1 LFDIEYPQGDK
12 YMTQLRVPGPTPCP
26 PEVLEALAWQMV
38 NHRGPEFHQ
47 LISDVT
53 ADLKTVF
60 QTKNDLLLLTG
71 SGTGGLEAAVANML
85 SPGDMILSVSIG
97 VFGDRFA
104 GIAKTFGAD
113 VISLKVEWGKAADPD
128 EIKKEIND
136 NPSVK
141 AVLVTHNETST
152 GVTNDLQAISKVV
165 KDAGKLLIVD
175 AISSMGSI
183 NLPTDAWRCDV
194 VITASQK
201 GWMVPPGMAM
211 VSVSPEAWQAHAVA
225 KMPRFYWDFTRAK
238 KYLDE
243 KKENPWTPSISVVYA
258 FKVALKMMLQEGIE
272 NIFARH
278 IRIGKMIREGIK
290 KLGLPLFADPAH
302 ASNTVT
308 AVGIPPGLDG
318 NKLRQIL
325 REEYKVALA
334 GGQQTL
340 DGKIFRI
347 GHLGMVDEK
356 DAQEILSAIEKVLPL
371 AGFKK

>member
-1 LFDIEYPQGDK
+1 
-12 YMTQLRVPGPTPCP
+12 MTQLRVPGPTPCP
-26 PEVLEALAWQMV
+26 PEVLKAMAWQMV

-47 LISDVT
+47 LITDVT
-53 ADLKTVF
+53 ADLKKVF
-60 QTKNDLLLLTG
+60 QTRNDVLLLTG
-71 SGTGGLEAAVANML
+71 SGTGGLEAAVTNMF
-85 SPGDMILSVSIG
+85 SPGDKVLSVSIG

-113 VISLKVEWGKAADPD
+113 VISMKVEWGKAADPD
-128 EIKKEIND
+128 EIKKTIKD
-136 NPSVK
+136 NPGIK
-141 AVLVTHNETST
+141 AVMVTHNETST
-152 GVTNDLQAISKVV
+152 GVTNDLAAISKLV

-175 AISSMGSI
+175 AISSLGSI
-183 NLPTDAWRCDV
+183 NLPVDAWHCDV

-238 KYLDE
+238 KNFDE
-243 KKENPWTPSISVVYA
+243 KKENPWTPAISIVFA
-258 FKVALKMMLQEGIE
+258 FSVALKMILKEGIE
-272 NIFARH
+272 NIFERH
-278 IRIGKMIREGIK
+278 ARIGKMTRDGIK

-308 AVGIPPGLDG
+308 AVGIPEGLDG
-318 NKLRQIL
+318 KKFRQIL
-325 REEYKVALA
+325 REEYKVVLA

-347 GHLGMVDEK
+347 GHLGLINEK
-356 DAQEILSAIEKVLPL
+356 DVKEILTSIEKVLPL

>member
-1 LFDIEYPQGDK
+1 
-12 YMTQLRVPGPTPCP
+12 MTQLRVPGPTPCP
-26 PEVLEALAWQMV
+26 PEVLRAMAWPMV

-47 LISDVT
+47 MLTDVT
-53 ADLKTVF
+53 ADLKKIF
-60 QTKNDLLLLTG
+60 QTKNDVLLLTG
-71 SGTGGLEAAVANML
+71 SGTGGLEAAAVNML
-85 SPGDMILSVSIG
+85 SPGDKVLSVTIG

-104 GIAKTFGAD
+104 SICREFGAD
-113 VISLKVEWGKAADPD
+113 VASLKVEWGKAADPD
-128 EIKKEIND
+128 AVRKAIRD
-136 NPSVK
+136 NPGVK

-152 GVTNDLQAISKVV
+152 GVTNDLKAIGKVV

-175 AISSMGSI
+175 AISSLGSI
-183 NLPTDAWRCDV
+183 NLPVDDWRCDV

-238 KYLDE
+238 KNFDE
-243 KKENPWTPSISVVYA
+243 KKENPWTPAISIVFA
-258 FKVALKMMLQEGIE
+258 FTVALKMMLKEGID
-272 NIFARH
+272 NVFARH
-278 IRIGKMIREGIK
+278 VRLGQMTRDGIK
-290 KLGLPLFADPAH
+290 KLGLPLFAEESH

-308 AVGIPPGLDG
+308 AVGIPAGLDG
-318 NKLRQIL
+318 KKLRQVL
-325 REEYKVALA
+325 REEYKVVLA

-347 GHLGMVDEK
+347 GHLGMVNDK
-356 DAQEILSAIEKVLPL
+356 DIKEILGAIEKVLPV